1 LISNQPISGNL
12 PQGVEAPAKPPA
24 NFDTINLVLAE
35 AQHMV
40 LIITPGHKF
49 SIDIMHI

>member
-12 PQGVEAPAKPPA
+12 ARGVEAPAKPPG
-24 NFDTINLVLAE
+24 NFGTINLVLAE
-35 AQHMV
+35 AQYMI

-49 SIDIMHI
+49 SNRIMHI